1 MTDRDPDR
9 KFWIAVRQALI
20 ILLGA
25 IEDRLQ
31 MPRSIT
37 PKRKRTA

>member
-9 KFWIAVRQALI
+9 TFWIAVRQALI

-25 IEDRLQ
+25 IEDRLH